1 MTRPVRLLL
10 SVCLLAALLPAR
22 AVAAEPAAKPSFVT
36 DVSPLLS
43 KHCSGCHGAKKPK
56 GGVVLDPSLGLK
68 DENAV
73 AKDTKLWEK
82 VADALRTGDMPP
94 AHKPRPAA
102 SELETINRWLDVAVF
117 HVDCRGETNPGRV
130 VIHRLNRVEYNNTIR
145 DLFGLPLRPADAF
158 PSDDVGY
165 GFDNIGD
172 VLSMS
177 PLLMEKY
184 LAAADKI
191 VAEAW
196 RHEDVRK
203 RILFV
208 PLDQKDKI
216 AALRQILRGFG
227 ERAWRR
233 PVAEEEM
240 KRLLRLVE
248 TAERSGDKTE
258 VGIQLA
264 MRAVL
269 ASPNFVFRAEFD
281 PPPPPKEK
289 PKVVNKGKEKDA
301 NKPAEKEKDAKKPA
315 EKEKD
320 ANKPAEK
327 EKDVNKPA
335 EKEKDAATKAPPPV
349 RPDQPFAISDWELAS
364 RLSYF
369 LWSSMPDDK
378 LFALARS
385 RKLHEA
391 ANLDVQVKRMLK
403 DDKARALVDNFALQW
418 LQLRNLKSF
427 APDPARFPSFDEAL
441 RTSMQ
446 RETESVFEYVI
457 REDRSV
463 LELLSADYTFVD
475 ERLAKHYGIDGVT
488 GAEFRKVSLKD
499 SPRGGLLTEA
509 SVLAVT
515 SNPTRTSPVKR
526 GKWVLENLL
535 GTPPPPPPANVEPLK
550 DDKPGAEL
558 TGTLRQRL
566 EQHRANPSC
575 ASCHDRMDP
584 LGFGLENFDAVGAWR
599 TADGKEP
606 IDASGVLPGGKSFQG
621 PAELKAVLLSRKEQ
635 FARCLAEKVLTYAL
649 GRGIERSDHCAVDG
663 IVRELAAGDYKFS
676 VLVLAVVK
684 SEPFQKRL
692 PQGVVKK

>member
-1 MTRPVRLLL
+1 LTA
-10 SVCLLAALLPAR
+10 LLAAP
-22 AVAAEPAAKPSFVT
+22 AVAAEPAAKPSFST
-36 DVSPLLS
+36 DVLPFLS
-43 KHCSGCHGAKKPK
+43 KHCSGCHGEKKPK
-56 GGVVLDPSLGLK
+56 GGVVLDLSLAVK
-68 DENAV
+68 DEDAV

-94 AHKPRPAA
+94 AHKPRPTE
-102 SELETINRWLDVAVF
+102 SELQTVNRWLDVAVF

-130 VIHRLNRVEYNNTIR
+130 VLHRLNRVEYNNTIR
-145 DLFGLPLRPADAF
+145 DLFGLPLHPADAF

-165 GFDNIGD
+165 GFDNIGA

-184 LAAADKI
+184 LAAADKV

-196 RHEDVRK
+196 RHEEVRK

-208 PLDQKDKI
+208 PLDQKDKS
-216 AALRQILRGFG
+216 AALRQVLRGFG

-240 KRLLRLVE
+240 KRLLRLVD

-264 MRAVL
+264 MRAIL

-289 PKVVNKGKEKDA
+289 PKVVEKG
-301 NKPAEKEKDAKKPA
+301 KEKDAKKPA
-315 EKEKD
+315 EKEKE
-320 ANKPAEK
+320 AKKPAEK
-327 EKDVNKPA
+327 EKPA
-335 EKEKDAATKAPPPV
+335 PAKEAPPAV

-378 LFALARS
+378 LFSLARA
-385 RKLHEA
+385 RKLHEP
-391 ANLDVQVKRMLK
+391 ANLDPQVKRMLK
-403 DDKARALVDNFALQW
+403 DDKARALVNNFAMQW
-418 LQLRNLKSF
+418 LQLRNLQAL

-446 RETESVFEYVI
+446 RETESVFEYVV

-463 LELLSADYTFVD
+463 LELLAADYTFVD

-488 GAEFRKVSLKD
+488 GPEFRKVSLKD

-535 GTPPPPPPANVEPLK
+535 GTPPPPPPANVEQLK

-558 TGTLRQRL
+558 SGTLRQRM

-575 ASCHDRMDP
+575 ANCHERMDP

-606 IDASGVLPGGKSFQG
+606 IDASGVLPGGKTFKG

-649 GRGIERSDHCAVDG
+649 GRGIERADHCAVDA
-663 IVRELAAGDYKFS
+663 IARELAAGDYKFS
-676 VLVLAVVK
+676 ALVLAIVH